1 MVFGVSATGIGMVAE
16 AYVSWQN
23 AMMAVYFKQI
33 D

>member
-1 MVFGVSATGIGMVAE
+1 VVATGIGMVAE
-16 AYVSWQN
+16 AFVSWQN